1 MQAYHI
7 PLHEAMALT
16 VPQIVMLNHGALV
29 NRKRGEEQFKRE
41 QAQKKSDK
49 PVAPSSTGRY
59 DPHKEDTNPV
69 VTDDGRRVS
78 DLNTDEFNAYFFAGM
93 DIRG

>member
-16 VPQIVMLNHGALV
+16 LPQIVMLNHGALV
-29 NRKRGEEQFKRE
+29 NRKKGEEQFKRDQARKKDKPAE
-41 QAQKKSDK
+41 QAK
-49 PVAPSSTGRY
+49 PTGHY

-69 VTDDGRRVS
+69 VMDDGRRVK
-78 DLNTDEFNAYFFAGM
+78 DLTTDEFNMYFFAGM
-93 DIRG
+93 DITK